1 VQKCIFVKHKA
12 CPDLNRNLTM
22 EEFHTCTIDRRT
34 LMSETLK
41 MTGLVK
47 STVVI
52 LVHVHLTANYEERKG
67 RPKS

>member
-1 VQKCIFVKHKA
+1 
-12 CPDLNRNLTM
+12 
-22 EEFHTCTIDRRT
+22 
-34 LMSETLK
+34 MSETLK